1 MTTDS
6 LIRQQ
11 ADGVLQLV
19 GVLDFRSGA
28 QLRDEGEKLIRS
40 SPGASVVVDCAEV
53 EHSSSVGLSLLL
65 AYMRVAKQ
73 AGKTLAVRG
82 LPVEMRQIAE
92 VSGLLD
98 ILPLQA

>member
-6 LIRQQ
+6 AVRQQ

-19 GVLDFRSGA
+19 GVLDYRSGA
-28 QLRDEGEKLIRS
+28 QLHAEGQKLIRAS
-40 SPGASVVVDCAEV
+40 SAATVVVDCAAV

-65 AYMRVAKQ
+65 AYMRAAQ
-73 AGKTLAVRG
+73 AAGKSLSVRG

>member
-6 LIRQQ
+6 VVHQQ
-11 ADGVLQLV
+11 ADGVLQLA
-19 GVLDFRSGA
+19 GVLDFRTGA
-28 QLRDEGEKLIRS
+28 QLRAEGEKLIRAS
-40 SPGASVVVDCAEV
+40 SAATVVVDCTAV

-65 AYMRVAKQ
+65 AYMRVAQ
-73 AGKTLAVRG
+73 SAGKTLSVRG

>member
-11 ADGVLQLV
+11 PDGTLQLV

-28 QLRDEGEKLIRS
+28 VLRAEGEKLIRAT
-40 SPGASVVVDCAEV
+40 PATTVVVDCAAV

-65 AYMRVAKQ
+65 AYMRVAKA
-73 AGKTLAVRG
+73 AGKTLSVRA
-82 LPVEMRQIAE
+82 LPLEMRQIAE
-92 VSGLLD
+92 VSGLLE

>member
-6 LIRQQ
+6 VIRQQ
-11 ADGVLQLV
+11 GDGVLQLV
-19 GVLDFRSGA
+19 GVLDFRTGA
-28 QLRDEGEKLIRS
+28 QLRSEGEKLIR
-40 SPGASVVVDCAEV
+40 ASNAATVVVDCAEV
-53 EHSSSVGLSLLL
+53 EHASSVGLSLLL

-73 AGKTLAVRG
+73 AGKGLAVRA

-92 VSGLLD
+92 VSGLLE

>member
-6 LIRQQ
+6 VIRQQ

-19 GVLDFRSGA
+19 GVLDFRTGA
-28 QLRDEGEKLIRS
+28 QLRTEGEALIR
-40 SPGASVVVDCAEV
+40 GATAATVVVDCSQV

-65 AYMRVAKQ
+65 AYMRVAKG
-73 AGKTLAVRG
+73 AGKQLSVRA

-92 VSGLLD
+92 VSGLLE

>member
-6 LIRQQ
+6 VVRQQ

-19 GVLDFRSGA
+19 GVLDFRTGA
-28 QLRDEGEKLIRS
+28 ALRDEGEKLIRAS
-40 SPGASVVVDCAEV
+40 SATTVVVDCTAV

-65 AYMRVAKQ
+65 AYMRVAQQ
-73 AGKTLAVRG
+73 AGKTLSVRA
-82 LPVEMRQIAE
+82 LPLEMRQIAE
-92 VSGLLD
+92 VSGLLE

>member
-6 LIRQQ
+6 GVRQQ

-19 GVLDFRSGA
+19 GVLDFRTGA
-28 QLRDEGEKLIRS
+28 QLRAEGEKLIRAS
-40 SPGASVVVDCAEV
+40 SAATVVVDCSAV
-53 EHSSSVGLSLLL
+53 EHASSVGLSLLL
-65 AYMRVAKQ
+65 AYMRVAQ
-73 AGKTLAVRG
+73 GAGKTLSVRS

-92 VSGLLD
+92 VSGLLE

>member
-6 LIRQQ
+6 GVRQQ
-11 ADGVLQLV
+11 ADGVLHLQ
-19 GVLDFRSGA
+19 GVLDFRTGA
-28 QLRDEGEKLIRS
+28 QLRAEGEKLIRAS
-40 SPGASVVVDCAEV
+40 STATVVVDCSAV

-65 AYMRVAKQ
+65 AYMRVAQ
-73 AGKTLAVRG
+73 GAGKTLSVRS

>member
-6 LIRQQ
+6 VIRQQ

-19 GVLDFRSGA
+19 GVLDFRTGA
-28 QLRDEGEKLIRS
+28 TLRSEGEKLIRAT
-40 SPGASVVVDCAEV
+40 PAATVVVDCAQV

-65 AYMRVAKQ
+65 AYMRVAQQ
-73 AGKTLAVRG
+73 AGKQLSVRG
-82 LPVEMRQIAE
+82 LPADMKKIAE

>member
-6 LIRQQ
+6 VIRQQ

-19 GVLDFRSGA
+19 GVLDFRTGA
-28 QLRDEGEKLIRS
+28 ALRDEGEKLIRAAA
-40 SPGASVVVDCAEV
+40 ASTVVVDCAGV

-73 AGKTLAVRG
+73 AGKTLAVRA
-82 LPVEMRQIAE
+82 LPAEMRQIAE
-92 VSGLLD
+92 VSGLLA
-98 ILPLQA
+98 ILPLSA